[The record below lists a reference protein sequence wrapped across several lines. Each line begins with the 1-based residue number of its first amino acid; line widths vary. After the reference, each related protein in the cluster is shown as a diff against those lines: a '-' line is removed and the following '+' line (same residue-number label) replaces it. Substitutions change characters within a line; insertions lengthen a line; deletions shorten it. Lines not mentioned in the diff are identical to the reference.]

1 METARVESGSR
12 CYPLRMR
19 HHHRLLALV
28 LIVALAACG
37 STGAPATQAA
47 SLNQEIQLAPTE
59 RAAYEQQNLTVEF
72 VRVVE
77 DSRCPTDTTCVWAG
91 EVKVQVATRLGSAEA
106 VQHEIKAGEHATVGA
121 FRVFVV
127 NVQPGRLST
136 REIPQQEYRVTFK
149 VEQ

>member
-1 METARVESGSR
+1 
-12 CYPLRMR
+12 MR
-19 HHHRLLALV
+19 HPRFLLSLV
-28 LIVALAACG
+28 LIVALAACR
-37 STGAPATQAA
+37 STGAPGSHAA

-59 RAAYEQQNLTVEF
+59 QAAYEQQKLTVEF

-77 DSRCPTDTTCVWAG
+77 DSRCPTDVTCVWAG

-106 VQHEIKAGEHATVGA
+106 TQHEIKAGEHATVGA

-136 REIPQQEYRVTFK
+136 REIPQAEYRVTLK